1 MIAPDRCGGK
11 SLSVPLGRPREVVR
25 FIAFRIRNDEVRHFR
40 PVESRIR

>member
-11 SLSVPLGRPREVVR
+11 SLSVPLGYLCELLR
-25 FIAFRIRNDEVRHFR
+25 FIDFRIKNDEVRHFR